1 MAESDKL
8 MAAELA
14 GADGSGQTAQEKPE
28 RAGADGS
35 GQAETD
41 RSVRSRIT
49 IDITGVQVD
58 PVNIESAA
66 EIVAARIREYRA
78 CCEKRDSTRDGKR
91 EENHCGNQDGTHGS
105 HLPCSYVCTPN
116 AEIMMMAQKDAP
128 LKQILNEAALLIAD
142 GAGVVLAAKLLG
154 YGSIPRVPGFD
165 LTKKLLTEP
174 EAYPFSFYFLG
185 GKPGVAETAA
195 QKMSQDNPAAR
206 IVGFHDG
213 YFKQDEEP
221 ALIEAIN
228 QSGADILLVALGA
241 PKQEK
246 WISQNR
252 DKLTVPVA
260 IGVGGSLDIFAGTAS
275 LAPGFF
281 RRNGLEWLYR
291 LIREPWRFRRMMRLP
306 QYVLFTLRWR
316 LTKRKQRQP

>member
-1 MAESDKL
+1 MTTQTSRSEMAESDKL
-8 MAAELA
+8 I
-14 GADGSGQTAQEKPE
+14 ADGHSGAES
-28 RAGADGS
+28 ADS
-35 GQAETD
+35 A
-41 RSVRSRIT
+41 RIT
-49 IDITGVQVD
+49 VDITGVQVD
-58 PVNIESAA
+58 PVNLERAA
-66 EIVAARIREYRA
+66 EITAALVREYRLS
-78 CCEKRDSTRDGKR
+78 CGSCDG
-91 EENHCGNQDGTHGS
+91 S
-105 HLPCSYVCTPN
+105 PPPCAYICTPN
-116 AEIMMMAQKDAP
+116 AEIMMMAQKDAQ

-174 EAYPFSFYFLG
+174 ETYPFSFYFLG

-195 QKMSQDNPAAR
+195 LKVAQDNPATR
-206 IVGFHDG
+206 ILGFHDG
-213 YFKQDEEP
+213 YFNEDEEP
-221 ALIEAIN
+221 ALIETIN
-228 QSGADILLVALGA
+228 HSGANILLVALGA

-252 DKLTVPVA
+252 DKLSVPLA

-291 LIREPWRFRRMMRLP
+291 LIREPWRFKRMMRLP
-306 QYVLFTLRWR
+306 QYVLFTLGWR
-316 LTKRKQRQP
+316 LKNRKQQQP